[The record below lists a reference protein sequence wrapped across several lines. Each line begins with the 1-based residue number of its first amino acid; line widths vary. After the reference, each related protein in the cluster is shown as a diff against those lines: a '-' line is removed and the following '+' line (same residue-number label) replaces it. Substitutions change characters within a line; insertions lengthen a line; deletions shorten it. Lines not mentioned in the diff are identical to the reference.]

1 MRLRDATEADLPA
14 IAAIL
19 NAEIA
24 GGTASWTATPKT
36 PETMRDWMAAR
47 HAGGYPVLVAE
58 QGGSCL
64 GYGSYGPFRAGE
76 GYAGTVE
83 HSVYVARDARRRG
96 IASALLSRLI
106 DIAARQGY
114 RCMVGGIS
122 ADQPASLALH
132 RKLGFVE
139 QGRLFGVG
147 YKRGRPLDLVLMVRV
162 LP

>member
-1 MRLRDATEADLPA
+1 MPA

-24 GGTASWTATPKT
+24 GGTASWTTTPKS
-36 PETMRDWMAAR
+36 PETMRDWLAAR
-47 HAGGYPVLVAE
+47 YAGGYPVIVAE
-58 QGGSCL
+58 EDSRCL

-96 IASALLSRLI
+96 VASALLSHLI
-106 DIAARQGY
+106 DTAAQQGY

-132 RKLGFVE
+132 KKLGFAE
-139 QGRLFGVG
+139 QGRLIGVG
-147 YKRGRPLDLVLMVRV
+147 QKLGCPLDLVFMVRS
-162 LP
+162 LTPQ